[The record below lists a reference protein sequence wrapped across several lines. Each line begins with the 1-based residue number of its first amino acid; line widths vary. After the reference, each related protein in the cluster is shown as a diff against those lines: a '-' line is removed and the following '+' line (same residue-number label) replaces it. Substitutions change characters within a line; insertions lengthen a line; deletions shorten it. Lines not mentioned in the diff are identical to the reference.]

1 MMLYFGGGIEVIY
14 DLNREEMEMGYE
26 RWRGQ

>member
-1 MMLYFGGGIEVIY
+1 MMVLFWREGIKVIG
-14 DLNREEMEMGYE
+14 DLNREMDMGYE